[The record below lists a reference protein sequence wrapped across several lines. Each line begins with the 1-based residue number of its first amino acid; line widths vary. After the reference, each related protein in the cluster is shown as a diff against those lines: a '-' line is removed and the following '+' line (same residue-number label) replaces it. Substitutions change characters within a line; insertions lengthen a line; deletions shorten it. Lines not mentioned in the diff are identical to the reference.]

1 MSMTRRTSRRRT
13 SRRLRRNSTSQH
25 GYQSNVL
32 PSVGYLKLAEKLVRS
47 VLHDAGYRPAN
58 NFEEDRKSWRQAR
71 IDALAALMVDGMD
84 DDRSAAI
91 QERSHAITIAA
102 GAADEISGRRPH

>member
-1 MSMTRRTSRRRT
+1 MKRRTSRKRKT
-13 SRRLRRNSTSQH
+13 SRRLRRNSH

-47 VLHDAGYRPAN
+47 VLKDAGYQPAN

-84 DDRSAAI
+84 DDRHEAI
-91 QERSHAITIAA
+91 QERAHAITIAA
-102 GAADEISGRRPH
+102 GAADEVSGRNRHH